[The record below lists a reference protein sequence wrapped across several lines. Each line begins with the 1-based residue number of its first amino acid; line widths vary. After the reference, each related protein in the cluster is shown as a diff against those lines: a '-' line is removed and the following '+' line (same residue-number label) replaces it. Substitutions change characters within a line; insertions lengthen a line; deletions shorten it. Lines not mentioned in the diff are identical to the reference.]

1 MHNEIVI
8 TGSFFVTNG
17 VCLVLWKKYDK
28 IKFIISLS
36 NTGGSG
42 CMNVVL
48 QELIFTAINAIIYML
63 PALFVLDIKRPR
75 LYCGITFLV
84 ITFPAVFF
92 RFITILPPYI
102 SSFLMMICVLAV
114 FLLFSRSNW
123 LLSILFYMFN
133 FMIMLFSEFISAAL
147 VMFFF
152 QINSTYT
159 YELVL
164 NNRLKFAACFYPV
177 YILSESLFVLFWRK
191 LSTGFL
197 SKYRRYIF
205 CGFLP
210 VLLSQVG
217 FLFLLTDLL
226 QRNAP
231 HSMLWYIKIFSSG
244 ILFAASQAGIFLLL
258 RVQRKTILK
267 QSRKDLSFR
276 AMETQ
281 FHQFQQILEEEKR
294 DAKFRH
300 DLNNQLHT
308 ISVLY
313 STGDHTAALSHLQK
327 LLHMTARPRR
337 QPFCGN
343 PTINA
348 LLSQKAAIC
357 EAEQVQLDAQ
367 VSLVPDFSMDEMILC
382 SIFGNILDNA
392 IQACRKCTPSSAP
405 DIRLRVSCQAGFLLV
420 NCDNPVPDS
429 PAEEEHRSHWG
440 LEILSDIAMQ
450 YQGRFDTYQENGRFY
465 LELSVQSNKEALL

>member
-1 MHNEIVI
+1 
-8 TGSFFVTNG
+8 
-17 VCLVLWKKYDK
+17 
-28 IKFIISLS
+28 
-36 NTGGSG
+36 
-42 CMNVVL
+42 MNVVI
-48 QELIFTAINAIIYML
+48 QELICAALNAVIYVL
-63 PALFVLDIKRPR
+63 STLFVLDIKRPR
-75 LYCGITFLV
+75 LYCGVIFFLM
-84 ITFPAVFF
+84 IFCMLFF
-92 RFITILPPYI
+92 RIVIDFPPYI
-102 SSFLMMICVLAV
+102 SPFIILICFLTVL
-114 FLLFSRSNW
+114 LLFSRSNW
-123 LLSILFYMFN
+123 LLSILVYIIN

-147 VMFFF
+147 IMFFF

-164 NNRLKFAACFYPV
+164 NNRLKFAFSFYLV
-177 YILSESLFVLFWRK
+177 YILSETLFILFWRK
-191 LSTGFL
+191 FL
-197 SKYRRYIF
+197 ADFFSKHSRYIF
-205 CGFLP
+205 CGLLP
-210 VLLSQVG
+210 LLLSQLG

-231 HSMLWYIKIFSSG
+231 HSTLWYIKVFGSS
-244 ILFAASQAGIFLLL
+244 ILFVASQVGIFILL
-258 RVQRKTILK
+258 RVQRKTILE
-267 QSRKDLSFR
+267 QSRRDLSFR

-281 FHQFQQILEEEKR
+281 FDQFQQILAEEKR

-327 LLHMTARPRR
+327 LLRMTDRPRR

-357 EAEQVQLDAQ
+357 EAEQFPLDVQ
-367 VSLVPDFSMDEMILC
+367 VSLLPDFSMDEMILC

-392 IQACRKCTPSSAP
+392 IQACRKCAPSSAP

-420 NCDNPVPDS
+420 NCDNPLPDS
-429 PAEEEHRSHWG
+429 PTTEKHRSHWG
-440 LEILSDIAMQ
+440 LEILSDIAAQ
-450 YQGRFDTYQENGRFY
+450 YQGRFDTCQKNGRFY
-465 LELSVQSNKEALL
+465 LELSVQSNKEAL